1 MDIPLSVTP
10 TVYDVL
16 YKKAFDIYQAWI
28 DDLNENGFTSKE
40 GIDRGFPKQFTT
52 LSELIDLTAKIIYT
66 CTVRHAATHCEAMDM
81 YGHEGIVPACMKM
94 PPPTKEGEG
103 KKDLTVK
110 TLPDQNP
117 DQYCITMSY
126 VMAQYKADMVGI
138 QQQLNETLYKHI
150 VLFYPSFLQLSFFF

>member
-1 MDIPLSVTP
+1 MDELNTN
-10 TVYDVL
+10 
-16 YKKAFDIYQAWI
+16 AFISNDE
-28 DDLNENGFTSKE
+28 L
-40 GIDRGFPKQFTT
+40 DRGFPKKLNT
-52 LSELIDLTAKIIYT
+52 LSGVTDFIAKIIYT

-94 PPPTKEGEG
+94 PPPTREGEG

-126 VMAQYKADMVGI
+126 VMAQFKADMVSI
-138 QQQLNETLYKHI
+138 CM
-150 VLFYPSFLQLSFFF
+150 